1 MLASDFLEESII
13 VRMRRWAA
21 AGFLLT
27 SVGLATIGLGP
38 TASAQGAAPYA
49 PTYSQLP
56 TFPFGN
62 AMSTCGPTSSTGTRS
77 NAPIVAIALTSNN
90 AGCWMTGSDGGV
102 FTHGDAPFYGS
113 MGGKAL
119 SAPIVGMAT
128 TANDHGYWL
137 VAADGGIFSFGDAK
151 FHGSM
156 GGKALNASIVGLALD
171 PATGGYWEVAS
182 DGGVFSFDAPFYGS
196 MGGKPLNQ
204 PIVGMAATPGGGG
217 YWLVAA
223 DGGIFSFGD
232 AKFHG
237 SMGGKA
243 LNASIVGMA
252 LDPATGGYWEVASD
266 GGVFSFDAPFYGSMA
281 RGPQPN
287 PITAIAAS
295 PEGGGYLLMPTDPAV
310 EPGVPGRS
318 GFDLAR
324 QEWVGDGTLAC
335 YQENAP
341 LRQGA
346 HYLLIGESV
355 DGGNTSGY
363 PAAIKAFEQLDTL
376 PETNNTPAQNA
387 ERVRDTHTLNAFFA
401 TNTGGTCA

>member
-1 MLASDFLEESII
+1 MLASDFWEEFII

-21 AGFLLT
+21 ADFLLT
-27 SVGLATIGLGP
+27 SVGLATIGLAP

-77 NAPIVAIALTSNN
+77 NAPIVAITLTSNN

-119 SAPIVGMAT
+119 SAP
-128 TANDHGYWL
+128 
-137 VAADGGIFSFGDAK
+137 
-151 FHGSM
+151 
-156 GGKALNASIVGLALD
+156 
-171 PATGGYWEVAS
+171 
-182 DGGVFSFDAPFYGS
+182 
-196 MGGKPLNQ
+196 
-204 PIVGMAATPGGGG
+204 
-217 YWLVAA
+217 
-223 DGGIFSFGD
+223 
-232 AKFHG
+232 
-237 SMGGKA
+237 
-243 LNASIVGMA
+243 IVGMA

-295 PEGGGYLLMPTDPAV
+295 PEGGGYLLMPTDPTV
-310 EPGVPGRS
+310 EPGVLGRS

-346 HYLLIGESV
+346 QYLLIGESV

-387 ERVRDTHTLNAFFA
+387 ERVRDTHTLNAFFG

>member
-1 MLASDFLEESII
+1 MLASDFWEEFII

-21 AGFLLT
+21 ADFLLT
-27 SVGLATIGLGP
+27 SVGLATIGLAP

-77 NAPIVAIALTSNN
+77 NAPIVAITLTSNN

-119 SAPIVGMAT
+119 SAPIVGMTA
-128 TANDHGYWL
+128 TANDH
-137 VAADGGIFSFGDAK
+137 
-151 FHGSM
+151 
-156 GGKALNASIVGLALD
+156 
-171 PATGGYWEVAS
+171 
-182 DGGVFSFDAPFYGS
+182 
-196 MGGKPLNQ
+196 
-204 PIVGMAATPGGGG
+204 G

-266 GGVFSFDAPFYGSMA
+266 GGVFSFDAPFHGSMA

-295 PEGGGYLLMPTDPAV
+295 SDGGGYLLMPTDPTV

-346 HYLLIGESV
+346 QYLLIGESV

-387 ERVRDTHTLNAFFA
+387 ERVRDTHTLNAFFG